1 VIRILLVD
9 DQPAVRQGLRMR
21 LGLERD
27 LVVIGEANDGVEA
40 LALAGLLQPDVV
52 IMDME
57 MSEMDGLTAT
67 QHLATIMPEVA
78 VVMLTIHS
86 GDEAYQQAMAAGVA
100 AFVEKR
106 GGAATLLDEIR
117 RVTQHRIGCNSD
129 RPPDSV

>member
-1 VIRILLVD
+1 
-9 DQPAVRQGLRMR
+9 MR

-27 LVVIGEANDGVEA
+27 LVVVGEASDGLEA
-40 LALAGLLQPDVV
+40 LALAGLLRPDVV
-52 IMDME
+52 IMDVE

-67 QHLATIMPEVA
+67 QHLVTAMPEVP

-86 GDEAYQQAMAAGVA
+86 GVEAHRQAMAAGAA

-117 RVTQHRIGCNSD
+117 RVTQHRPNCQGG
-129 RPPDSV
+129 RPADQV